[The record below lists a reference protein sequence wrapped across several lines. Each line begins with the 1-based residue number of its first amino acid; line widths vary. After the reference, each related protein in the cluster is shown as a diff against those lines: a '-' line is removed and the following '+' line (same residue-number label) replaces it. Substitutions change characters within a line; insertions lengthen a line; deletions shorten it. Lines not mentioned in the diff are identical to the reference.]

1 MADEDLLGRRGFGD
15 FSWRM
20 RLGRRGW
27 LRPVV
32 IKMLENGPMNGM
44 QMMDRIQE
52 VSHGWW
58 RPSPGSI
65 YPLFDL
71 LAREGVIKK
80 RRDGKYELSA
90 RYRDEVAP
98 EDETEDIFTNMEGNV
113 SYLEELSKSSKR
125 SELAKYR
132 KRIKSLVERLSVLR

>member
-1 MADEDLLGRRGFGD
+1 MVDEDLLGKKGFND

-32 IKMLENGPMNGM
+32 IKVLEKEPMNGM
-44 QMMDRIQE
+44 QVMDRIQE

-71 LAREGVIKK
+71 LTKEKVIK
-80 RRDGKYELSA
+80 RRKDGKYELSA
-90 RYRDEVAP
+90 RYMEEVAP
-98 EDETEDIFTNMEGNV
+98 EDEIGEIFTNIEGNV
-113 SYLEELSKSSKR
+113 SYLEELSKSGKERELTKYKKR
-125 SELAKYR
+125 VKLLA
-132 KRIKSLVERLSVLR
+132 ERLTKL